1 MDQNDRHAIESLFGK
16 LSEVER
22 QAGPRDSEAEGFKRQ
37 SREYDRLWRQAG
49 FPSTLM
55 EIPDRNHFDVILD
68 LADEDTAL
76 TRALLRLVGGKA
88 A

>member
-1 MDQNDRHAIESLFGK
+1 
-16 LSEVER
+16 
-22 QAGPRDSEAEGFKRQ
+22 
-37 SREYDRLWRQAG
+37 
-49 FPSTLM
+49 M